1 MAGACIGA
9 GVALVGGA
17 VSANQAKQAAKG
29 ARNDA
34 ARARQEMAAIKAS
47 RAKIVNPYAN
57 DKDLSGM
64 AKDLSGLITNPY
76 ANLGVATKSAEIQM
90 EQTDIAL
97 ANTLDTIRET
107 GGSAGGATALAQ
119 AALQSKKGV
128 AASLESQ
135 EAENEKLKAQGEMQ
149 KNQLKMSEQ
158 QRLQGIQISE
168 GQRLQQNAA
177 AGQQFMF
184 NAAESRTNQDLGY
197 TAGQEQQ
204 AMQNQASAQAAE
216 AGAWS
221 SAFGAMGSA
230 LGGLGGGV
238 GGKAGKVT
246 SVVSPGMAAAGIKS
260 NASSAASQLSALNP
274 LPSAAQL
281 IRSDRRLKNNIN
293 FIGKSNS
300 GLNIYS
306 FEYINKKFGHGV
318 FQGVMSD
325 EVSLNAITKNIDGYD
340 MVDYSLLD
348 VEFKKI

>member
-1 MAGACIGA
+1 MAAACIGA

-17 VSANQAKQAAKG
+17 VSANQASQAAKG

-168 GQRLQQNAA
+168 GQRLQQNEA
-177 AGQQFMF
+177 AGKQFMF
-184 NAAESRTNQDLGY
+184 NAEEARTNQDLGY
-197 TAGQEQQ
+197 TAGAEQQ
-204 AMQNQASAQAAE
+204 AMQNQASAKAAE
-216 AGAWS
+216 AGAWG

-230 LGGLGGGV
+230 LGGLGGGSST
-238 GGKAGKVT
+238 GK
-246 SVVSPGMAAAGIKS
+246 
-260 NASSAASQLSALNP
+260 
-274 LPSAAQL
+274 
-281 IRSDRRLKNNIN
+281 
-293 FIGKSNS
+293 
-300 GLNIYS
+300 
-306 FEYINKKFGHGV
+306 
-318 FQGVMSD
+318 
-325 EVSLNAITKNIDGYD
+325 
-340 MVDYSLLD
+340 
-348 VEFKKI
+348 